1 MRIMNYN
8 TGMEN
13 NESDSGEVVVS
24 NKLECKSKYWN
35 GNQNTKMGIV
45 CQKLDQEIVS
55 WKLELQLQ
63 TDLEIMASKACNTN
77 GIWKC
82 IGIGILEH

>member
-1 MRIMNYN
+1 MMNFN

-13 NESDSGEVVVS
+13 DESDSGEVIVS

-55 WKLELQLQ
+55 
-63 TDLEIMASKACNTN
+63 
-77 GIWKC
+77 
-82 IGIGILEH
+82 